1 MKTMLQSPSIA
12 PALTR
17 LKNALATRADGGV
30 WRLDGVVPVA
40 QGGTAPRDLLI
51 VPAEQVLILAVPL
64 PLPSQAKRIA
74 ALPFAIEDRIA
85 DRIDAVHLALGQKSP
100 GQKLPGSSAEGGDWL
115 AGVVDPAV
123 MNAWVLAAEEAGLGD
138 AAIMPDALALP
149 IPEPGRW
156 NVQRIGARIL
166 VRLPD
171 GTGFAGLEPLF
182 LSIWTAAGKP
192 PCDEVTPPDTVAIA
206 LDLRQGIF
214 ARPRQ
219 GLSASARRV
228 ALVAAAGLLA
238 HGAIATAD
246 TIALR
251 SIAAKRGAELTA
263 QLNVSAPGRFTG
275 TDPHEAANIAA
286 EILPVGGSAPPGAL
300 LPMLTRASAALAP
313 FGGAVT
319 IRGMSFDEAGRSLRF
334 DLDMTDPGASAGIVT
349 ALRQAG
355 LRGRIEGNS
364 LIVTGGLA

>member
-17 LKNALATRADGGV
+17 LKNALAARADGGV
-30 WRLDGVVPVA
+30 WRLDDVVPAA
-40 QGGTAPRDLLI
+40 QGGTAFRDLLL
-51 VPAEQVLILAVPL
+51 VPTEQVLILSVPL
-64 PLPSQAKRIA
+64 PLPSQTRRLA

-85 DRIDAVHLALGQKSP
+85 DRIDSVHLALGQRP
-100 GQKLPGSSAEGGDWL
+100 LGLAAEGGDWL
-115 AGVVDPAV
+115 AAVVDPAV
-123 MNAWVLAAEEAGLGD
+123 MNGWVLAAEEAGLGD

-149 IPEPGRW
+149 IPEAGRW
-156 NVQRIGARIL
+156 NVQRIGLRIL

-192 PCDEVTPPDTVAIA
+192 PCDEVFPADMTSIA

-219 GLSASARRV
+219 GLSATARRV
-228 ALVAAAGLLA
+228 VLVAAAGLLA

-246 TIALR
+246 TLTLR
-251 SIAAKRGAELTA
+251 SIAAKRGAELIA
-263 QLNVSAPGRFTG
+263 QLDTSAPGRFTG
-275 TDPHEAANIAA
+275 TDPHEAADIAA
-286 EILPVGGSAPPGAL
+286 GILPAGGSAPPGVL
-300 LPMLTRASAALAP
+300 LPLLTRASTALAP
-313 FGGAVT
+313 FGGTVT
-319 IRGMSFDEAGRSLRF
+319 IRSMRFDEAGRSIHF
-334 DLDMTDPGASAGIVT
+334 DLDMADPGASAGIVS

-355 LRGRIEGNS
+355 LHGRIDGTS
-364 LIVTGGLA
+364 LIVTGAAA